1 MGEVLLSC
9 RGCGHHTTRPLQSTP
24 TPPYFHPQPC
34 TRQER
39 ISCPLRCTYHRAP
52 DPSSPPFRPH
62 SVPPQFQSN
71 THTDTT
77 PPPSYNQ
84 VGLIDRPSPGKVA
97 YGVMVYQRQNKTVTD
112 VLDQFTR
119 LFDAIY
125 SPEFT
130 FVVHVDIKSDPA
142 LIELITKYVQRFSPQ
157 ASTIASVSVS
167 WGGVTVVERTLALM
181 QAALERD
188 PEWEYFVNIGQV
200 CLCMVV
206 CV

>member
-1 MGEVLLSC
+1 MAPFPAS
-9 RGCGHHTTRPLQSTP
+9 
-24 TPPYFHPQPC
+24 PPCLPPQPPPIDL
-34 TRQER
+34 TSTQHDAL
-39 ISCPLRCTYHRAP
+39 PLLTHIFP
-52 DPSSPPFRPH
+52 T
-62 SVPPQFQSN
+62 N
-71 THTDTT
+71 TDFA
-77 PPPSYNQ
+77 PPPSYYQ

-130 FVVHVDIKSDPA
+130 FVVHVDIKSDPV
-142 LIELITKYVQRFSPQ
+142 LINLITEYVQRFSPQ
-157 ASTIASVSVS
+157 ASTIPSVSVS

-200 CLCMVV
+200 CLIIMRETGCLCFVYLCVV
-206 CV
+206 CLFFNNWD